1 MLNMNLSALIAALDS
16 TCRDALEGAAAMCV
30 GHGNHEISIED
41 YLEKL
46 LDTRE
51 MQDIAAQF
59 ELSVENLRALLVR
72 RSSEKSSGRTAP
84 VFSPLLIEFLQEA
97 YLLASLELGR
107 EQVDVFTLVLA

>member
-84 VFSPLLIEFLQEA
+84 VFSPPYIPPSKKSATPSGLFLQNP
-97 YLLASLELGR
+97 LI
-107 EQVDVFTLVLA
+107 

>member
-1 MLNMNLSALIAALDS
+1 
-16 TCRDALEGAAAMCV
+16 MCV

-72 RSSEKSSGRTAP
+72 RSSEKVPAGP
-84 VFSPLLIEFLQEA
+84 PLFSPPA
-97 YLLASLELGR
+97 
-107 EQVDVFTLVLA
+107 D